1 MTSSLIAPISCGI
14 GQAGHGLHV
23 LQVRLLHIPI
33 VLLRA
38 GTSHVLR
45 LIFRSHIAT
54 LLCMAYREKIS
65 RHIKVWQNIRPS
77 AGKPDRTHG
86 RMLHV
91 LPVILL

>member
-1 MTSSLIAPISCGI
+1 M
-14 GQAGHGLHV
+14 
-23 LQVRLLHIPI
+23 LQVSLLHIQI

-45 LIFRSHIAT
+45 LIFRLHTGILS
-54 LLCMAYREKIS
+54 CMAYPEKIF
-65 RHIKVWQNIRPS
+65 RHIKVWQNIKPS

-91 LPVILL
+91 LTVILL